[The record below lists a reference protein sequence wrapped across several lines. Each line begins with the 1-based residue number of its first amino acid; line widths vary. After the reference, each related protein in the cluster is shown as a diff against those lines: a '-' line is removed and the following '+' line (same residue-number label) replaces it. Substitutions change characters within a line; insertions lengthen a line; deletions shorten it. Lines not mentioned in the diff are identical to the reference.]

1 MAVSASTQ
9 TIFATS
15 HLRMEVDKA
24 RSYVTGEVMQHFV
37 TSHPELLRL
46 VTNKYNLGRC
56 LTDCYFFVYN
66 PAKAIP
72 LRRLYIGRFSADW
85 DEVILPTKAILNHH
99 WVWGEGIRVGVMKSY
114 NPLATKHCNPRDTA
128 TMQQLK
134 DFLRPTTTTTP
145 KQSLI
150 VQLLGQLAAL
160 DVQFCIIIFLQFCI
174 IAQLWGRES
183 P

>member
-1 MAVSASTQ
+1 
-9 TIFATS
+9 
-15 HLRMEVDKA
+15 
-24 RSYVTGEVMQHFV
+24 
-37 TSHPELLRL
+37 
-46 VTNKYNLGRC
+46 
-56 LTDCYFFVYN
+56 
-66 PAKAIP
+66 
-72 LRRLYIGRFSADW
+72 
-85 DEVILPTKAILNHH
+85 
-99 WVWGEGIRVGVMKSY
+99 
-114 NPLATKHCNPRDTA
+114 
-128 TMQQLK
+128 MQQLK

>member
-1 MAVSASTQ
+1 
-9 TIFATS
+9 
-15 HLRMEVDKA
+15 
-24 RSYVTGEVMQHFV
+24 
-37 TSHPELLRL
+37 
-46 VTNKYNLGRC
+46 
-56 LTDCYFFVYN
+56 
-66 PAKAIP
+66 
-72 LRRLYIGRFSADW
+72 
-85 DEVILPTKAILNHH
+85 
-99 WVWGEGIRVGVMKSY
+99 MKSY